1 MSAESAIQA
10 GREAAARQMVDAC
23 TITREDPAADP
34 DPWGHQP
41 RDEVYSGRAKVQT
54 FEAYEQNPEAGEFSY
69 TVQRYYV
76 HVPVG
81 SYAPAVGDVVRIDAA
96 RLDPNLTGREF
107 RVVALLHKSLA
118 TAYRLA
124 VTADV

>member
-1 MSAESAIQA
+1 
-10 GREAAARQMVDAC
+10 MVDAC
-23 TITREDPAADP
+23 KVGRGSGDP
-34 DPWGHQP
+34 DPITGAP
-41 RDEVYSGRAKVQT
+41 TRTEVYAGPCKVQT
-54 FEAYEQNPEAGEFSY
+54 FEAYEQNPEAGDFSY

-81 SYAPAVGDVVRIDAA
+81 SYQPAIGDVVTVTST
-96 RLDPNLTGREF
+96 RLDPFLEGREF

-124 VTADV
+124 VSTDG